1 MPKVILQISYDID
14 PERRGEYLTLAAEM
28 KHHFTEARKKNYSIY
43 EVKSRKNSFVEQF
56 VCNSMEEYEALED
69 DLDET
74 SENLVNK
81 LASMLKDGKSK
92 YNTFVETD

>member
-14 PERRGEYLTLAAEM
+14 PKRREEYLTLSAEM
-28 KHHFTEARKKNYSIY
+28 KRHFTEARKKNYSIY

-81 LASMLKDGKSK
+81 LELLKDGKAK
-92 YNTFVETD
+92 YNTLVEID

>member
-1 MPKVILQISYDID
+1 MPKVILQISYDMD
-14 PERRGEYLTLAAEM
+14 PKRRGEYLTLAAEM
-28 KHHFTEARKKNYSIY
+28 KRHFAEVRKKGYSIY
-43 EVKSRKNSFVEQF
+43 EVKSRKNSFIEQF
-56 VCNSMEEYEALED
+56 VCNSMEEYDALED

-81 LASMLKDGKSK
+81 LESMLKDGKAK

>member
-14 PERRGEYLTLAAEM
+14 PKRRGEYLTLAAEM
-28 KHHFTEARKKNYSIY
+28 KRHFIDVRKKGYSIY

-74 SENLVNK
+74 SEHLVNK
-81 LASMLKDGKSK
+81 LASMQQGKAK